1 MAAAQ
6 VMYEDFVQKRNWA
19 RLVKLAKD
27 KSNLPIA
34 SAMDAIVASV
44 RAYALQL
51 LGLLQ
56 TAATPSARHLP
67 V

>member
-1 MAAAQ
+1 
-6 VMYEDFVQKRNWA
+6 MYEDFVQKRNWA

-44 RAYALQL
+44 RALVSA
-51 LGLLQ
+51 
-56 TAATPSARHLP
+56 TAYPSSPTHRRYTARSRHLH